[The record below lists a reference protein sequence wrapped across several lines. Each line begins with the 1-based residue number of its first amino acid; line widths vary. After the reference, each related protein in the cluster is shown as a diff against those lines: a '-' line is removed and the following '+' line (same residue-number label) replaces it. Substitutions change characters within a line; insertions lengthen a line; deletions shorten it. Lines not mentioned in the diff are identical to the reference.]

1 MGKLIL
7 KKFFA
12 LSCLCLFGFVAS
24 AKADTI
30 GPTGCGSCLGSSYTL
45 TYTATANPNIF
56 DIFLNVNTSATTLP
70 GDFLNAVAPKVSS
83 SFTSVAFISGPATF
97 TNVVTGGLSA
107 AGCDGS
113 GSGFFCSGSN
123 SLTGVPLGSGDIYN
137 FEWAVTLASPGA
149 LFTGSNQA
157 SIKALFVDSTGKQAG
172 ITSEDITLQPGGPPP
187 SVPEP
192 STLMLLGTGA
202 LGIAGA
208 LKRAR
213 HLA

>member
-1 MGKLIL
+1 M
-7 KKFFA
+7 
-12 LSCLCLFGFVAS
+12 
-24 AKADTI
+24 
-30 GPTGCGSCLGSSYTL
+30 GCGSCLGSSYTL

-56 DIFLNVNTSATTLP
+56 DIFLTVNTSATTLP

-113 GSGFFCSGSN
+113 GSGFFCSGS
-123 SLTGVPLGSGDIYN
+123 SGLTGVPLGSGDIYN

-149 LFTGSNQA
+149 LLTGSNQA

-192 STLMLLGTGA
+192 STLTLLGTGA